1 MKIPEPKK
9 LPSGKWYIQ
18 IMVDKV
24 RYSRAFDTKED
35 AIYWASGLK
44 TKSTQDAKAPRR
56 LTVGEA
62 IDRYIDSKSSVLS
75 PSTIA
80 GYKRIRTNQLQGLM
94 DIPLR
99 SLTQDLVQREINKM
113 AKDHSPKTVCNA
125 HGLLT
130 ATVAAYMP
138 DLTLRTTLP
147 QRRRAEVTVPSG
159 EDLKAI
165 MAAVHG
171 KSVELPVLLAAWL
184 GLRMSEIRGL
194 TWDCIRDDMVHIK
207 QAKVDEGLKGTK
219 TYSSTRTLPLPPQI
233 KSLLDKKPH
242 KGEFIFPESR
252 RAIAS
257 RFDYYT
263 KKAGLPHYRFHDLRH
278 INASVMLA
286 LGIPDKYAMRRMG
299 HATNNMLK
307 TVYQHTMQDEEI
319 KTAEKI
325 DKYFADLLNESE
337 L

>member
-75 PSTIA
+75 PSTTA
-80 GYKRIRTNQLQGLM
+80 GYKRIRTNHLQGLM

-99 SLTQDLVQREINKM
+99 SLNQDLVQREINKM

-130 ATVAAYMP
+130 ATVATYMP

-194 TWDCIRDDMVHIK
+194 TWDCIRDDTIHIK

-233 KSLLDKKPH
+233 KALLDKRPH

-263 KKAGLPHYRFHDLRH
+263 KKAGLSHYRFHDLRH

-325 DKYFADLLNESE
+325 DKYFADLLDDSG